1 MKKLIITIVTVLL
14 TISTSVYAKGNPEKS
29 KLKAEKKVVALSA
42 EELALETE
50 LNEEFEISID
60 EVVESVLAETTNI
73 ETVKVYNVAG
83 ELVQEQNL
91 ETGIDINNLPEGA
104 ELLMTSGAEQYYI
117 VMQ

>member
-1 MKKLIITIVTVLL
+1 MKKLILAIVTVLVTL
-14 TISTSVYAKGNPEKS
+14 SSSVYANGIPEKS
-29 KLKAEKKVVALSA
+29 NAKENKQAATLTL

-60 EVVESVLAETTNI
+60 EVVESVLTENI

-83 ELVQEQNL
+83 ELLQEQNL
-91 ETGIDINNLPEGA
+91 ETGIDFNNLPEGA

>member
-1 MKKLIITIVTVLL
+1 MKKLILAIVTVLVTL
-14 TISTSVYAKGNPEKS
+14 SSSVYANGIPEKS
-29 KLKAEKKVVALSA
+29 NAKETKQAAALTM

-50 LNEEFEISID
+50 LNAEFEISID
-60 EVVESVLAETTNI
+60 EVVESVLAENI

-91 ETGIDINNLPEGA
+91 ESGIDLDALPKGA
-104 ELLMTSGAEQYYI
+104 EFLMTSGTEQYYI

>member
-1 MKKLIITIVTVLL
+1 MKKLILAIVTVLVTL
-14 TISTSVYAKGNPEKS
+14 SASANTNGIPEKS
-29 KLKAEKKVVALSA
+29 NTKETKQAAVLTV
-42 EELALETE
+42 EELALEME

-60 EVVESVLAETTNI
+60 EVVESVLAENI

-91 ETGIDINNLPEGA
+91 ETGIDTDNLPAGA
-104 ELLMTSGAEQYYI
+104 ELLMTSGTEQYYI